1 MIAMD
6 LRRLIP
12 WLVTVIVLLASV
24 NVAAFSFKFW
34 GPAIVQSWDDYW
46 KQKIN
51 KPAEKAGD
59 RTISDCLQVSD
70 FYSVHLTTYF
80 LADSSESAGGVTDD
94 LRRYAEYCNH
104 VPGAGKV
111 IFALTLMEKEVRND
125 PVALSFYKYDDK
137 GELRLLNE
145 LPSKSYPSGMI
156 SMDGTVDHPGKYLLK
171 AVFGEGK
178 NREDVIE
185 MPISAGN

>member
-1 MIAMD
+1 MD

-12 WLVTVIVLLASV
+12 WLVTVIVLLVSV

-178 NREDVIE
+178 NREDIIE